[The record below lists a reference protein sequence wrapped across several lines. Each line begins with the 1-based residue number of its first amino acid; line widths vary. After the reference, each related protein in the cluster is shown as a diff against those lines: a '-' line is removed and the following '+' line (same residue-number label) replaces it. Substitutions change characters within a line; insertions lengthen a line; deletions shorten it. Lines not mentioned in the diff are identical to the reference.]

1 MGIPR
6 IIAPV
11 YHMALGEA
19 KREDSLSFPLA
30 VVVIAVVVELA
41 VGEEEG

>member
-1 MGIPR
+1 MGFPR
-6 IIAPV
+6 TIYPV

-19 KREDSLSFPLA
+19 KRKDSLSFPLA
-30 VVVIAVVVELA
+30 VVVIAVVVVLA

>member
-6 IIAPV
+6 IDSPV

-19 KREDSLSFPLA
+19 KEEQSFPLA
-30 VVVIAVVVELA
+30 VIELA